1 MRVTYLT
8 VMSLVGIGTRRRIG
22 AGRRR
27 VGSMGRGR
35 GRAIGTGMVRWVGV
49 GVSRCRRRRRRRNR
63 VADRR
68 SGLEVLGCAFVCCFL
83 GALIVMVVVVCVL
96 AMLVV
101 LGVCEIGQFLG
112 RVHFVDVMLW
122 VLAVL
127 EDQTVRVDDYLVV
140 VQLWTPHR

>member
-1 MRVTYLT
+1 M
-8 VMSLVGIGTRRRIG
+8 VGIGTRRRIG

-27 VGSMGRGR
+27 VGSMGRRR
-35 GRAIGTGMVRWVGV
+35 GRAIGMGALRWVGM
-49 GVSRCRRRRRRRNR
+49 GVSRTRRRRRRRRRNR
-63 VADRR
+63 LADRR
-68 SGLEVLGCAFVCCFL
+68 GGLEVLGCAFGCCFL

-140 VQLWTPHR
+140 VQLGTPYR